1 VENLKCLIAHRSDM
15 QPLGTLDV
23 SRSSAAGDVDP
34 VSVARG
40 AAFALAAGAVAAALL
55 GTVGETTGVAGR
67 FTLLA
72 LLALPSASFVFA
84 ALEQDSTPRLAGA
97 LDPTPGVVEAWGV
110 ALLTA
115 AGGTVVYG
123 PALGLGPGP
132 VNASLVL
139 LALFSYLVGPPW
151 LAWRLLDGTP
161 AADVAVVTV
170 LLSVLSVLA
179 GGALLAFG
187 AAGALGGIPMLG
199 AAGVLGVLVVGYWA
213 ASPSADEDSGTD
225 HDEIDSP
232 DRDSDTDHDEIDS
245 PDRDSDTDADDQD
258 ETHHE
263 IDAAAARRS
272 NRTG

>member
-1 VENLKCLIAHRSDM
+1 
-15 QPLGTLDV
+15 V
-23 SRSSAAGDVDP
+23 SRSSASGDVEP
-34 VSVARG
+34 VRVARG
-40 AAFALAAGAVAAALL
+40 TAFALAAGAVAAALL

-151 LAWRLLDGTP
+151 LAWRLLEGP
-161 AADVAVVTV
+161 SAADVAVVTV
-170 LLSVLSVLA
+170 VLSLLSVL
-179 GGALLAFG
+179 GGGVLLASG
-187 AAGALGGIPMLG
+187 AAGTLGGIPVLG
-199 AAGVLGVLVVGYWA
+199 AAGVLGVVTVGHWA
-213 ASPSADEDSGTD
+213 ASPSAGTD
-225 HDEIDSP
+225 HDPEANDHDSETDP
-232 DRDSDTDHDEIDS
+232 DHDEI
-245 PDRDSDTDADDQD
+245 
-258 ETHHE
+258 HHE
-263 IDAAAARRS
+263 IDAAGSRRS